1 MSARTATPAE
11 VFFQFIS
18 GFWVSQC
25 IYVAAR
31 LGIADHLKDGPKSAD
46 QLAALTNSHSR
57 TLYRVLRA
65 LASVGVFQEENGT
78 FSLTPVGELLKS
90 GPSGLRAMAIHLCEP
105 NSWKPWG
112 DLLHAVQTG
121 QLPFEHVHGED
132 IFAFYAKHPE
142 SFEPFNEAMTNYS
155 MYAAEAVTTAYD
167 FSGIGTLV
175 DVGAG
180 HGTLLQAIL
189 RANPALKGVAFDL
202 PAVIDG
208 VRPIASEPGMAGRFE
223 IAGGDFFVSVPSG
236 DAHIMKTIIHD
247 WDDDRSAEI
256 LRSIHRAQKPGG
268 KLILV
273 EIVISEGPGSTMGK
287 LSDLNM
293 LVLPGGQE
301 RTVEEY
307 RRLFERCGFRLTRVM
322 PTESMLSIIEGVRSE

>member
-1 MSARTATPAE
+1 M
-11 VFFQFIS
+11 F
-18 GFWVSQC
+18 
-25 IYVAAR
+25 
-31 LGIADHLKDGPKSAD
+31 
-46 QLAALTNSHSR
+46 
-57 TLYRVLRA
+57 
-65 LASVGVFQEENGT
+65 FQEEGGK

-121 QLPFEHVHGED
+121 QLPFKHIHGED
-132 IFAFYAKHPE
+132 IFEFYPKHPE

-155 MYAAEAVTTAYD
+155 MYAAEAVTAAYD
-167 FSGIGTLV
+167 FTGIGTLV

-180 HGTLLQAIL
+180 HGTLLRAIL
-189 RANPALKGVAFDL
+189 RANPALKGIAFDL
-202 PAVIDG
+202 PSVVDG
-208 VRPIASEPGMAGRFE
+208 VRAIAAEPGMAGRLE

-236 DAHIMKTIIHD
+236 DAHILKTIIHD

-273 EIVISEGPGSTMGK
+273 EIVITDGPVPRWENSATSICWFFQEVRNEPLRSTGSFSKDVAIVCHECCRRNPCSRSLKACEANSGSMRGSRERWSLYQGK
-287 LSDLNM
+287 FLDLATTPA
-293 LVLPGGQE
+293 LRATPPV
-301 RTVEEY
+301 
-307 RRLFERCGFRLTRVM
+307 RREPELNHSHL
-322 PTESMLSIIEGVRSE
+322 L